1 MTKTIFFAA
10 FTCMAGV
17 AAWLLLHDISRPH
30 HGVHCLEH
38 IDQGIAECEDHLS
51 LYEIDPSAYEEMI
64 LPQ

>member
-1 MTKTIFFAA
+1 
-10 FTCMAGV
+10 MAGV
-17 AAWLLLHDISRPH
+17 AAWLLLHDISKPR

-38 IDQGIAECEDHLS
+38 INQGIAKCEDHLS